1 MESKAEQ
8 MTLAEV
14 EKMLEKLAR
23 EYLSPVTTGKR
34 KYYIVNKMPPYIIR
48 WQALTG
54 RIFQIG
60 KYR

>member
-1 MESKAEQ
+1 

-14 EKMLEKLAR
+14 ETVLDKLAR
-23 EYLSPVTTGKR
+23 EYLSPVTTGKQ
-34 KYYIVNKMPPYIIR
+34 KYHIANEMSPYVIR